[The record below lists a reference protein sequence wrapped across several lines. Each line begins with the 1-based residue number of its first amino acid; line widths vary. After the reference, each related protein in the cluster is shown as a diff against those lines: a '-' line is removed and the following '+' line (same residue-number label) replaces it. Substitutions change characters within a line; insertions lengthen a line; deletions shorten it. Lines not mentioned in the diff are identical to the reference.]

1 MANRAR
7 WGKPN
12 LHDKQL
18 QVGCKCK
25 LSRKLL
31 EPLMKSATTNKMS
44 EKLEILRKRRGCS
57 LECQTRKEATMP
69 KTNLDVFKASLDE
82 LYQDQR
88 RILEVESSQEEAE
101 SRIDKVE
108 SLIDRLIEDTKDS
121 VQHLHEVMA
130 ELIYVQGDVAHK
142 DS

>member
-1 MANRAR
+1 MVNRAR

-12 LHDKQL
+12 LYGKQL

-31 EPLMKSATTNKMS
+31 EPLMRSATANKMS
-44 EKLEILRKRRGCS
+44 EKLDILRKRRGWS
-57 LECQTRKEATMP
+57 LECQPRKEATMP

-108 SLIDRLIEDTKDS
+108 SLVDRLIEDTKDS

-130 ELIYVQGDVAHK
+130 ELIYVQGGVAHK